1 MRFGHPFQQV
11 QRLCAVTDGGAACF
25 WVVLDVGTAKSQTQA
40 THRVQAIIY
49 AREAAI
55 RTSTTNLAIY
65 SIRVQRQTGAELEAI
80 ALDQYPHYDQELPT
94 GLITPHLALSVRLS
108 RTPYCDRVD
117 DNHEGAVKT
126 LPCFT
131 IVHGS
136 WKDSMRMPVEEV
148 WWK

>member
-65 SIRVQRQTGAELEAI
+65 SIRIQRQTGAELEAI
-80 ALDQYPHYDQELPT
+80 ALDQYPHYHQELPT
-94 GLITPHLALSVRLS
+94 GLIT
-108 RTPYCDRVD
+108 RTCRFRYD
-117 DNHEGAVKT
+117 
-126 LPCFT
+126 
-131 IVHGS
+131 
-136 WKDSMRMPVEEV
+136 
-148 WWK
+148 